1 MLFMKALRSDDH
13 LKNKTAHIVI
23 TNVCNLTCGGCH
35 QHCGN
40 FEKSQLWLISPEEF
54 ASHIWYYGSEGDLV
68 RVMEK
73 EVIGI

>member
-1 MLFMKALRSDDH
+1 MKVYVTMLEDRHVDVDVFLFTTQIPALLKAQELLDKYNR
-13 LKNKTAHIVI
+13 
-23 TNVCNLTCGGCH
+23 GGEIKA
-35 QHCGN
+35 
-40 FEKSQLWLISPEEF
+40 EKPDEEF